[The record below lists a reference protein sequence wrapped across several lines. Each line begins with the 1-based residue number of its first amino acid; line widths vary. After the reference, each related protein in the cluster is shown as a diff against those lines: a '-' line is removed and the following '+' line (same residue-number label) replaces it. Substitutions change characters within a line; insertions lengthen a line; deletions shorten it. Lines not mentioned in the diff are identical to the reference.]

1 MTDEIKNS
9 TNQKVDDIKE
19 PEVDNFV
26 DEIKEEK
33 NDNPL
38 GLEELPEEIKKKMEK
53 RKAEKDQQKSK
64 RNVKRKKKKAPRKI
78 TIGKAFIRATYNNT
92 IVTLTD
98 MQGNVIAWAS
108 AGIAGFR
115 GPKKSEYY

>member
-33 NDNPL
+33 N
-38 GLEELPEEIKKKMEK
+38 GEAKGRK
-53 RKAEKDQQKSK
+53 R
-64 RNVKRKKKKAPRKI
+64 
-78 TIGKAFIRATYNNT
+78 
-92 IVTLTD
+92 
-98 MQGNVIAWAS
+98 S
-108 AGIAGFR
+108 AKEQAQC
-115 GPKKSEYY
+115 